1 MGIKITVTVKCE
13 KKKSFNKSVSRVL
26 TSYHKEGRE
35 NLLSTYL
42 YKALLNLHGANKPSN
57 ALTKKNNNRGTT
69 NLSITL
75 K

>member
-1 MGIKITVTVKCE
+1 MW
-13 KKKSFNKSVSRVL
+13 KKKSFNKGVSRVL

-42 YKALLNLHGANKPSN
+42 YKALLNLHGANNQEMPSQ
-57 ALTKKNNNRGTT
+57 KKNNRGTT

>member
-13 KKKSFNKSVSRVL
+13 KKKSFNKSVSLVL

-42 YKALLNLHGANKPSN
+42 YKALLNLHGANNQEMPSQ
-57 ALTKKNNNRGTT
+57 KKTT
-69 NLSITL
+69 EEPLI
-75 K
+75 

>member
-1 MGIKITVTVKCE
+1 MWE
-13 KKKSFNKSVSRVL
+13 KKSFNKSVSLVL

-42 YKALLNLHGANKPSN
+42 YKALLNLHGANNQEMPSQ
-57 ALTKKNNNRGTT
+57 KNNRGTT